1 MESGQARS
9 VFYGAAAGDFRAELQ
24 QFGNDGF
31 HAGLMLAV
39 AEEAGSSFTALLE
52 LPAEQA
58 VELLVHSSETEASP
72 PANLPEIESR
82 RNYRHG
88 FLPPPIFPSDAALID
103 RASKLSVFAGNS
115 PSNSCSMTQFLK
127 QEPVY
132 ADPNPKSSS
141 PDVSNPTVYQKSTK
155 REREKKIKEPCMKKS
170 KKATKSTTAE
180 EGGEKLPYV
189 HVRARRGQATDSHS
203 LAERARR
210 EKINARM
217 KLLQELV
224 PGCNK
229 ISGTAMVLDE
239 IINHV
244 QFLQRQVEATHCYV
258 QGIVYPNK
266 AHAIFKNVE
275 GKMETRSWKF
285 FVVEFLE
292 DNPLDL
298 PHEVLRSSL
307 AHTPFSKTSLVGTT
321 FKEMNDD
328 HFIDHDELHNPLLFK
343 SVGFYYLDEDAT
355 VPGTRGRGPSCRKK
369 RRDTQKIHP

>member
-1 MESGQARS
+1 MESMESGQARS
-9 VFYGAAAGDFRAELQ
+9 VFYGATAGDFRAELQ

-31 HAGLMLAV
+31 HAGLMPAV

-141 PDVSNPTVYQKSTK
+141 PDISNPTVYQKSTK

-170 KKATKSTTAE
+170 KKATKSATAE

-210 EKINARM
+210 EKISARM

-244 QFLQRQVEATHCYV
+244 QFLQRQVEFLSMRLAAVNPRINFNLDALFAVESDSQTLENNITGTMIMPPSMWVEEQEEEEGQGNKNCQQQLWHQHCDEFHQSMWTREDNCSFIPPETSPLSYNEPTANS
-258 QGIVYPNK
+258 GEFPMLENPL
-266 AHAIFKNVE
+266 
-275 GKMETRSWKF
+275 KME
-285 FVVEFLE
+285 L
-292 DNPLDL
+292 
-298 PHEVLRSSL
+298 
-307 AHTPFSKTSLVGTT
+307 
-321 FKEMNDD
+321 
-328 HFIDHDELHNPLLFK
+328 
-343 SVGFYYLDEDAT
+343 
-355 VPGTRGRGPSCRKK
+355 
-369 RRDTQKIHP
+369 